1 MTVPKDS
8 LFCFGLGY
16 SALRLAETCRAAGW
30 QVSGTV
36 RGDAKAS
43 ALREQ
48 AIDALVFDGT
58 GEIVPPEGAHWLISI
73 PPGETGCPG
82 FRAAGRH
89 AGTAASIT
97 YLSTTGVYGDLGGNW
112 AFEWSPVNP
121 QSGRARQ
128 RVRAEAEWLG
138 SAAIS
143 VNIVRLPGI
152 YGPGRSA
159 FDRLRAGTARRIIKP
174 RQVFSRIHVDDIVSG
189 LQATLAAPSARRVLH
204 LVDDEPAPPQDVI
217 AFAAE
222 RLGLP
227 VPPDVDFETANL
239 SAMARSFYS
248 ECKRISNAQTK
259 SVLGWRP
266 AYPTYREG
274 LDAIPGAELI

>member
-16 SALRLAETCRAAGW
+16 SALRLAEACRDAGW
-30 QVSGTV
+30 QVGGTV
-36 RGDAKAS
+36 RSEVKAS
-43 ALREQ
+43 ALGTQSIE
-48 AIDALVFDGT
+48 AVVFDGS
-58 GEIVPPEGAHWLISI
+58 GEVVPPEGAHWLISI
-73 PPGETGCPG
+73 PPGETGCPA

-89 AGTAASIT
+89 AGSAASVT

-112 AFEWSPVNP
+112 AFEWNPVNP
-121 QSGRARQ
+121 QSSRAKQ

-138 SAAIS
+138 SAAKGG
-143 VNIVRLPGI
+143 NIVRLPGI

-159 FDRLRAGTARRIIKP
+159 FDRLRSSTARRISKP
-174 RQVFSRIHVDDIVSG
+174 GQVFSRIHVDDIVSG
-189 LQATLAAPSARRVLH
+189 LQAALDAQPARRVLH

-217 AFAAE
+217 AYAAD
-222 RLGLP
+222 RLNVP
-227 VPPDVDFETANL
+227 VPPNVDFETAEL

-248 ECKRISNAQTK
+248 ECKRISNARTK
-259 SVLGWRP
+259 SELGWRP

-274 LDAIPGAELI
+274 LDAILRGETS